1 LAYIVRIE
9 VTSPFAINNIR
20 QFIAFRVF
28 FNARFYYPVF
38 TILFLDFGL
47 TLRQFALL
55 NAAWAAAIVL
65 FEVPS
70 GALAD
75 TFGRRNLLVFAGVL
89 MVVEMALLCFVP
101 RDSLNIVFIV
111 FLINRVLSGA
121 AEAAAS
127 GADEALA
134 YDTLKKEGV
143 ADAWGGVLEKQMRV
157 QSIVRI
163 GAMIL
168 GAVVYDPDLMQRIAD
183 ALGLTIILT
192 QDTTVRFPL
201 FLTLVFAVM
210 TLISTL
216 RMREVVADDKNNLDR
231 KPSLKSIIQAFKLTF
246 QAGRWILTTPFA
258 LVVITA
264 GLVFDSIIRMLGTMN
279 SQYYRVID
287 LPEASFGLISAAMGL
302 LGIFIPKIA
311 LGLAAKRSPTINL
324 TVMVVLTLCGL
335 VGITFVL
342 PVVGLIPVIMLSSVM
357 YLLNFFVSYYLNL
370 ITDSNQRATVLSFKG
385 LSYNLAYGLIG
396 VLYSLL
402 LAFLRHQV
410 KAPASHASSQDFE
423 QVVYIASLAWFP
435 WVFIFSLA
443 ALLVFARWKL
453 RGEAYGERI
462 GS

>member
-1 LAYIVRIE
+1 VGFE
-9 VTSPFAINNIR
+9 VTSPSAINNIR

-55 NAAWAAAIVL
+55 NAAWAATIVL

-75 TFGRRNLLVFAGVL
+75 ILGRRNLLVSAGVL

-101 RDSLNIVFIV
+101 RDSLNVVFVV
-111 FLINRVLSGA
+111 FLINRVLSGV

-134 YDTLKKEGV
+134 YDTLKKEGM

-157 QSIVRI
+157 QSMVRI

-183 ALGLTIILT
+183 AVGLKIILT
-192 QDTTVRFPL
+192 QDITLRFPL
-201 FLTLVFAVM
+201 YLTLVFAIM
-210 TLISTL
+210 TLVSTL
-216 RMREVVADDKNNLDR
+216 RMREVVADENLNFDR
-231 KPSLKSIIQAFKLTF
+231 KPSLKSILQAFKLTF
-246 QAGRWILTTPFA
+246 QAGRWILMTPFA
-258 LVVITA
+258 LVVIAA
-264 GLVFDSIIRMLGTMN
+264 GLMFDGIIRMLLTMN
-279 SQYYRVID
+279 SQYYRVIE
-287 LPEASFGLISAAMGL
+287 LPEASFGLISAAMGI
-302 LGIFIPKIA
+302 LGIFIPKVA
-311 LGLAAKRSPTINL
+311 RGLAERRPPAFNL
-324 TVMVVLTLCGL
+324 AVMAGLALCGF

-342 PVVGLIPVIMLSSVM
+342 PVIGLIPAIMLSTVM

-370 ITDSNQRATVLSFKG
+370 ITDSHQRATVLSFKG
-385 LSYNLAYGLIG
+385 LSYNLAYGLMG

-402 LAFLRHQV
+402 LVFLRYQAE
-410 KAPASHASSQDFE
+410 APTHELE
-423 QVVYIASLAWFP
+423 QVIYVTSLVWFP
-435 WVFIFSLA
+435 WVFVISLA

-453 RGEAYGERI
+453 KGVVYGGRM